1 LPDGLTIMPIPF
13 RDRIDAGQQLG
24 NALAALDLPAPRIVL
39 ALPRGGV
46 PVGHAIALALSATLG
61 VLLVRKLGAP
71 MQPELALGALAD
83 CGAGTPPHIEWN
95 ASLLHMIGPS
105 QGYLNE
111 VTAQELAELERRRE
125 RYGVTALPLAG
136 ATVIVTDDGIATG
149 ATVRAAL
156 AAVRRDKP
164 GRLVLAVPTAPET
177 TWKAL
182 RAEVDDGICLVAPP
196 DFSFQAVGQY
206 YRDFEQT
213 EDSEVIA
220 LLADARQRNP

>member
-1 LPDGLTIMPIPF
+1 MPARF
-13 RDRIDAGQQLG
+13 RNRTDAGQQLAD
-24 NALAALDLPAPRIVL
+24 ALTALDLIAPRIVL

-46 PVGHAIALALSATLG
+46 PVGHAIARALDATLG

-71 MQPELALGALAD
+71 LQPELALGALAD
-83 CGAGTPPHIEWN
+83 CGAGMPPHVEWN
-95 ASLLHMIGPS
+95 ASLLQTIQPS
-105 QGYLNE
+105 QAYLDE
-111 VTAQELAELERRRE
+111 VTAHELAELERRRA

-156 AAVRRDKP
+156 AAVRCTKP
-164 GRLVLAVPTAPET
+164 RRLVLAIPTAPESAWHT
-177 TWKAL
+177 L
-182 RAEVDDGICLVAPP
+182 RAAVDDGLCLIVAP

-206 YRDFEQT
+206 YENFDQT

-220 LLADARQRNP
+220 LLADAGQRNR